1 MDDLESLGSALLSG
15 RNGDALRSLSESE
28 EARRLGKE
36 IPREAAEEALRSG
49 DGEKMKALLEK
60 ILSTREGRAL
70 AEAISGLDS
79 GK

>member
-1 MDDLESLGSALLSG
+1 MDNLDSLGSAVLSG
-15 RNGDALRSLSESE
+15 RNADALRALSESE

-36 IPREAAEEALRSG
+36 IPREAAEEAIRSG

-60 ILSTREGRAL
+60 ILSTREGQTLAKAL
-70 AEAISGLDS
+70 SGLDG

>member
-36 IPREAAEEALRSG
+36 IP
-49 DGEKMKALLEK
+49 
-60 ILSTREGRAL
+60 
-70 AEAISGLDS
+70 GLDS